1 MSTRFRNLNLRF
13 NGPESTGSTTPPGGE
28 QPSGDEEQ
36 PVVIENQPKP
46 APPAPAE
53 PTPATDPAT
62 EPTPTEVEGST
73 DGGRTFSADYVEKLR
88 KENAAARVAKKDDIQ
103 AQIDAAL
110 ANGQKEWATQLG
122 KQLGVI
128 KDEEAEADPAKIIAT
143 ITAERD
149 AAKAEADQFKTER
162 RQRAEADALAK
173 ASETA
178 EAHADLVEA
187 VVRSKGLLKDI
198 DPTADDYAAQVAA
211 VVKAEVEQ
219 NPKLRVVQVA
229 PRSGGENTPTGD
241 QTTAGDS
248 VEDFRK
254 GRRKR
259 RGLDD

>member
-13 NGPESTGSTTPPGGE
+13 NGPESTGSTTPPGGD

-46 APPAPAE
+46 APPATE
-53 PTPATDPAT
+53 QTPATDPAT

-88 KENAAARVAKKDDIQ
+88 KENAAARVAKKEDIQ
-103 AQIDAAL
+103 AQIDTAL
-110 ANGQKEWATQLG
+110 ENGQKEWAKKLG
-122 KQLGVI
+122 LQLGVI
-128 KDEEAEADPAKIIAT
+128 EAEDETPDPAKLIET
-143 ITAERD
+143 VTAENTSLKERL
-149 AAKAEADQFKTER
+149 AQREA
-162 RQRAEADALAK
+162 ADAERARATAIK
-173 ASETA
+173 AASETA
-178 EAHADLVEA
+178 EAHPDLVEA
-187 VVRSKGLLKDI
+187 VVLSKGLLKDI

-229 PRSGGENTPTGD
+229 PRSGGETTPTGD

-248 VEDFRK
+248 IEDLRK